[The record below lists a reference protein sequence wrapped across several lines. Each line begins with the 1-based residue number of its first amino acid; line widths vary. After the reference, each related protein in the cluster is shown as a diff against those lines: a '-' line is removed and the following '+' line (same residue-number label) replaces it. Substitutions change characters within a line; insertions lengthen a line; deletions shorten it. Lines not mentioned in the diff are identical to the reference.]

1 MRAAVTGARLA
12 DDLRGLGLLPGAT
25 VMVHTRMSALGW
37 VIGGSGTVVQALLD
51 VLGPEGTLVA
61 YASWAEHVYH
71 AEDWPLEHREAYL
84 RDPPVF
90 DLATG
95 VVDRDYGRVPERV
108 RTWPG
113 AVRSSHPEASVVA
126 VGARAAWICSPHPD
140 DDGYGAGSPFA
151 RLVEAGG
158 QVLMLGAPL
167 DTVTLLHHA
176 EAIAR
181 VPSKRRVTFTV
192 RLPDGDRTY
201 TDIDTSSGAFPYES
215 LGLEEDEFAVISRA
229 ALDAGVGV
237 SGEVGSASCVLFPA
251 GSLVEFAVG
260 WMEARFA

>member
-37 VIGGSGTVVQALLD
+37 VIGGSGTVVKALLD

-71 AEDWPLEHREAYL
+71 AEDWPAEHREAYL

-95 VVDRDYGRVPERV
+95 EVDRDYGRIPERV

-126 VGARAAWICSPHPD
+126 VGARASWICTPHPD

-151 RLVEAGG
+151 RLVAVATRRKNTCEPSGET
-158 QVLMLGAPL
+158 VKFLGAP
-167 DTVTLLHHA
+167 
-176 EAIAR
+176 R
-181 VPSKRRVTFTV
+181 VNRWV
-192 RLPDGDRTY
+192 RACWRGKEVSLPTR
-201 TDIDTSSGAFPYES
+201 P
-215 LGLEEDEFAVISRA
+215 
-229 ALDAGVGV
+229 
-237 SGEVGSASCVLFPA
+237 P
-251 GSLVEFAVG
+251 
-260 WMEARFA
+260 